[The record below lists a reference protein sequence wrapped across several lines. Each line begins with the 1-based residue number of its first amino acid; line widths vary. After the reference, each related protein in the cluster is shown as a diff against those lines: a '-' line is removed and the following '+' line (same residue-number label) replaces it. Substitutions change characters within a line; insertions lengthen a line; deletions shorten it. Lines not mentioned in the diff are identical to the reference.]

1 MSSFA
6 PNRHCGRENKWF
18 LKMMKFDQIRKR
30 ARLGGVLAWAVISV
44 LAVAQTGWCEPDEKE
59 ASPFAGKS
67 IEDLNGD
74 DVLKLVRYSYT
85 TVNREF
91 KGQLRHEKEKIPF
104 LLTLKPES
112 IFFQFSSP
120 YQMIQLNTAEDKL
133 VLKESFGP
141 DAKLEEVDPKWYR
154 QRIRGTD
161 VTFDDISMRFL
172 YWPNAKIIEQEKI
185 LGRDAWLVQVM
196 NPSGLGEYGAVR
208 VWVDKGSG
216 GMLKMEGFEPAMGQ
230 MIKRFTVQGGK
241 KMGDIWM
248 IDQML
253 IETLDPDSNKR
264 NKRISHTYMDILD
277 VAE

>member
-1 MSSFA
+1 
-6 PNRHCGRENKWF
+6 
-18 LKMMKFDQIRKR
+18 MMKFDLKTKR
-30 ARLGGVLAWAVISV
+30 ARLGGVLAWAGILV
-44 LAVAQTGWCEPDEKE
+44 LAAAQTGRCEPAARGG

-67 IEDLNGD
+67 IGDLNGD

-120 YQMIQLNTAEDKL
+120 YQMIQLNTADDKL

-141 DAKLEEVDPKWYR
+141 NAKLEEVDPKWYR

-196 NPSGLGEYGAVR
+196 NPSGLGEYGSVR

-216 GMLKMEGFEPAMGQ
+216 GMLKMEGFEPAKGQ

-253 IETLDPDSNKR
+253 IETLDPESKKR

-277 VAE
+277 VAG